1 MSKIADEF
9 KSFGNFLREC
19 RAEVGKITWP
29 PRKQLVESTWVV
41 GALILMLSVFVF
53 VCDRVLRWGVV
64 VFAESVHD
72 PSSNQLPAAAPVSSM
87 ARASAARS
95 TL

>member
-41 GALILMLSVFVF
+41 AALILALSLFVL
-53 VCDRVLRWGVV
+53 VCDRVLVWTVEHLTRLG
-64 VFAESVHD
+64 A
-72 PSSNQLPAAAPVSSM
+72 
-87 ARASAARS
+87 
-95 TL
+95 

>member
-9 KSFGNFLREC
+9 NSFGDFLREC

-41 GALILMLSVFVF
+41 AALILALSLFVL
-53 VCDRVLRWGVV
+53 VCDRVLVWTVEHLTRLG
-64 VFAESVHD
+64 A
-72 PSSNQLPAAAPVSSM
+72 
-87 ARASAARS
+87 
-95 TL
+95 

>member
-29 PRKQLVESTWVV
+29 PRRQLVESVWVV
-41 GALILMLSVFVF
+41 GALILALSFFVL
-53 VCDRVLRWGVV
+53 VWDRVLVKAVTFLTRLG
-64 VFAESVHD
+64 A
-72 PSSNQLPAAAPVSSM
+72 
-87 ARASAARS
+87 
-95 TL
+95 

>member
-29 PRKQLVESTWVV
+29 GRRQLVESVWVV
-41 GALILMLSVFVF
+41 GALIVALSLFVLAS
-53 VCDRVLRWGVV
+53 DRILAWVV
-64 VFAESVHD
+64 TA
-72 PSSNQLPAAAPVSSM
+72 LTRLGA
-87 ARASAARS
+87 
-95 TL
+95 

>member
-1 MSKIADEF
+1 MSKIADEL

-19 RAEVGKITWP
+19 RAEMGKITWP

-53 VCDRVLRWGVV
+53 VCDRVLRWGV
-64 VFAESVHD
+64 D
-72 PSSNQLPAAAPVSSM
+72 QLGS
-87 ARASAARS
+87 
-95 TL
+95 

>member
-29 PRKQLVESTWVV
+29 PRRQLVESTWVV
-41 GALILMLSVFVF
+41 GALILMLSLFVL
-53 VCDRVLRWGVV
+53 VCDRVLVWAVALLTGLG
-64 VFAESVHD
+64 A
-72 PSSNQLPAAAPVSSM
+72 
-87 ARASAARS
+87 
-95 TL
+95 

>member
-1 MSKIADEF
+1 MSKIADEL

-19 RAEVGKITWP
+19 RAEMGKITWP

-53 VCDRVLRWGVV
+53 VCDRVLRWAV
-64 VFAESVHD
+64 D
-72 PSSNQLPAAAPVSSM
+72 QLGS
-87 ARASAARS
+87 
-95 TL
+95 

>member
-1 MSKIADEF
+1 MSNIADEF

-41 GALILMLSVFVF
+41 AALILALSLFVL
-53 VCDRVLRWGVV
+53 VCDHVLV
-64 VFAESVHD
+64 
-72 PSSNQLPAAAPVSSM
+72 
-87 ARASAARS
+87 RAVEFLAGLGA
-95 TL
+95 

>member
-41 GALILMLSVFVF
+41 AALILALSLFVL
-53 VCDRVLRWGVV
+53 VCDRVLGWAVKAVTG
-64 VFAESVHD
+64 A
-72 PSSNQLPAAAPVSSM
+72 
-87 ARASAARS
+87 
-95 TL
+95 